1 MSDRILLLFTL
12 LLGSLSN
19 GQNIVVKDSLTNIP
33 LEAVLIKT
41 SNNPKSTST
50 NHLGLAQITELS
62 GDSISFYH
70 DKYEPKTI
78 ATSRLSKDE
87 LNTIYLKHEI
97 FRLQSVITTGT
108 NWKNN
113 SQKSPIYVSS
123 LSETEIQVL
132 NQPTTADLLSQSNE
146 IYVQKS
152 QLGGGSPMIRGFST
166 NRLLLTVDGVNMNNA
181 IFRSGNLQNIIA
193 IDPFTIKNIEVISGP
208 ASVLYGSDAIGGV
221 ISFETKSVLPT
232 SEFKVIGD
240 ATARY
245 ASAAEEKTIHADIDI
260 SMPKWSSITSFT
272 FTDYGDLKMGKHG
285 PQDYLR
291 QHYVSRVDGQDILVE
306 NNNPRIQRETG
317 YNQKNLLQKFLYRP
331 SSHLD
336 LTASFSFSETS
347 DVPRYDRLLRYRGE
361 NLRSAE
367 WYYGPQQWIFT
378 NIKADYHQSNFF
390 FDEAQSILSH
400 QYFTESRHDRDFN
413 SLFKNNRFERVNVW
427 GFENAFMKKIDDKNI
442 LRYGTD
448 LKFNHVNSSAN
459 IENINSGEKVAGPSR
474 YPDGSTWNQYG
485 VYAKYIREITSRL
498 NLVSGIRYGFVTSKS
513 NFSNEFYNFPFEE
526 SELKTGSWTGKLG
539 AYYKPFH
546 QLVLNA
552 QFSSGFRAPNIDDM
566 SKVFDSEPGS
576 VVVPNPDL
584 KPEYIY
590 NIEAGISKSFGNT
603 LYLSG
608 VAYYSW
614 LEDALVRRDF
624 TLNGESTMIYDGELS
639 QIQAIQNAA
648 SARVYGGMLQME
660 LNLNTEFKLFSKIN
674 YTHGEEELNDGTT
687 APMRHAAPL
696 FGNVGLEYDKNKF
709 KAKLLYQYNQGIK
722 AEDMPPSER
731 NKEYLYAKDADG
743 LPYAPSWNIFNIS
756 AQYKLTDYISIH
768 GRVDNIFDHLYR
780 PYSSGISAPGRN
792 FVFSVRTIF

>member
-1 MSDRILLLFTL
+1 MSYRILLLFTL
-12 LLGSLSN
+12 CIGCFIS

-33 LEAVLIKT
+33 LEAVLIK
-41 SNNPKSTST
+41 SNNGSKPTST
-50 NHLGLAQITELS
+50 NHLGVAHLPEVL

-78 ATSRLSKDE
+78 ATSRLSKSE
-87 LNTIYLKHEI
+87 QNTIFLQHEI
-97 FRLQSVITTGT
+97 FTLQSVITTGT

-123 LSETEIQVL
+123 LSESEIQIL
-132 NQPTTADLLSQSNE
+132 NQPTTADLLSQTNE

-152 QLGGGSPMIRGFST
+152 QLGGGSPMIRGFAT

-193 IDPFTIKNIEVISGP
+193 IDPFTVKNIEVISGP

-240 ATARY
+240 ASVRY
-245 ASAAEEKTIHADIDI
+245 ASASEEKTIHADIDI
-260 SMPKWSSITSFT
+260 SMPKWSSITSIT
-272 FTDYGDLKMGKHG
+272 YTDYGDLKMGKHG
-285 PQDYLR
+285 PQEYLR
-291 QHYVSRVDGQDILVE
+291 QHYVTRVNGQDIQVE
-306 NNNPRIQRETG
+306 NDNPRIQRETG
-317 YNQKNLLQKFLYRP
+317 YNQKNLLQKFHFQP
-331 SSHLD
+331 SSSLD
-336 LTASFSFSETS
+336 LTASFSYSETS

-367 WYYGPQQWIFT
+367 WYYGPQQWLFS
-378 NIKADYHQSNFF
+378 NIKADYHQPNLL
-390 FDEAQSILSH
+390 FDEVQSILSH
-400 QYFTESRHDRDFN
+400 QYFTESRHDRDFD
-413 SLFKNNRFERVNVW
+413 SFLKNNRFERVNVW
-427 GFENAFMKKIDDKNI
+427 GWENAFLKKIDDKNT

-448 LKFNHVNSSAN
+448 MKFNYVNSSAN
-459 IENINSGEKVAGPSR
+459 IENINTGEKVPGASR

-485 VYAKYIREITSRL
+485 IYAKYIRDITSRL
-498 NLVSGIRYGFVTSKS
+498 NIVSGIRYGYVTSKS
-513 NFSNEFYNFPFEE
+513 KFSNEFYPLPFEE
-526 SELKTGSWTGKLG
+526 SELKTGSWTGKVG
-539 AYYKPFH
+539 AYYKPFR

-552 QFSSGFRAPNIDDM
+552 QFSTGFRVPNIDDM

-603 LYLSG
+603 FYING
-608 VAYYSW
+608 IAYYSW

-624 TLNGESTMIYDGELS
+624 TLNGESTMMYDGELS

-648 SARVYGGMLQME
+648 SARVYGGMIQME
-660 LNLNTEFKLFSKIN
+660 LNISKEFKFLSKVN
-674 YTHGEEELNDGTT
+674 YTHGEEELDDGSI
-687 APMRHAAPL
+687 APLRHAAPL
-696 FGNVGLEYDKNKF
+696 FGNLGLEYAKNKF
-709 KAKLLYQYNQGIK
+709 KAKLLYQYNDGVK
-722 AEDMPPSER
+722 AEDMPPSEKH
-731 NKEYLYAKDADG
+731 KEYLYALDENGMA
-743 LPYAPSWNIFNIS
+743 YAPSWNIFNIS
-756 AQYKLTDYISIH
+756 AKYKLTDYISLH

-792 FVFSVRTIF
+792 FVFSIRTIF